1 MKMPNEL
8 LKGLFNGKDIEIL
21 EYTTKISIKVET
33 ESYDKMIIIT
43 PDDIFVFNDK
53 EKNEK
58 S

>member
-1 MKMPNEL
+1 MPNEL